1 LKKIEE
7 KRGRHSYILLGMLI
21 HTLPSLVGATV
32 LRRPSAYIRSP
43 YVADIELDDGTLSQ
57 CYSPGLGCGG
67 LIAPGKRIYVSEN
80 YDDSVKAD
88 WIAQI
93 SEGLSTMIG
102 IHPTVTHQAI
112 HPLLHK
118 IHPDAEWTTNLIVKY
133 SRIDYVGYCPDGKR
147 VYVQIKTVLAD
158 PINRVIVSADQAN
171 TEINILNSLMD
182 HPETHSCHLLFVVPR
197 PDCDAILIDPKN
209 TSYHSKLLDAL
220 KKGMKHHAFTLE
232 YDADGDIHYK
242 KKIRIRLG

>member
-1 LKKIEE
+1 
-7 KRGRHSYILLGMLI
+7 MLV

-43 YVADIELDDGTLSQ
+43 YVADIELDNGTLSQ
-57 CYSPGLGCGG
+57 CYTPGLGCGG
-67 LIAPGKRIYVSEN
+67 LVAPGRRIYVSEN

-102 IHPTVTHQAI
+102 IHKPVVYQAI
-112 HPLLHK
+112 HSLLHK
-118 IHPDAEWTTNLIVKY
+118 IHPDAEWTNNLIVKY
-133 SRIDYVGYCPDGKR
+133 SRIDYVGYCPDGKK
-147 VYVQIKTVLAD
+147 VYVQLKMVLAD
-158 PINRVIVSADQAN
+158 PTNRVILSPDQAN
-171 TEINILNSLMD
+171 AEIHILKSLID

-197 PDCDAILIDPKN
+197 PDCDAILIDPKEKV
-209 TSYHSKLLDAL
+209 YHSNMIDAL

-232 YDADGDIHYK
+232 YDADGDVHYK
-242 KKIRIRLG
+242 KRIRIRLG